1 MYGRRR
7 TAALPH
13 VSRRQGDVTTDAV
26 QHVDCPE
33 AAIDTLHSRLLSRSR
48 PVEASFIS
56 SSSSSNSSRSPPPPT
71 RRTRQVRR
79 IDRTHHLSQRSTAN
93 PRSRSRGLSDNLE
106 PSNPN
111 VPASLPRRSRR
122 RTFVRSP
129 FLQLLFSS
137 HGSPSY
143 QNESTTESVRI
154 NLESFNDDSIQ
165 LTRTEDLDS
174 SNRPGRLRTTRSGRR
189 ATRRLSATNTRSVP
203 STNIPS
209 TNHPPRTNNSRRS
222 QSLIDCPDVRAALAA
237 ARSTGLESDDD
248 CVICLCE
255 KSNRCVVLPCMHT
268 FCYDCIYRWLCIN
281 PSCPLCKR
289 LAQKIIHSVLSDTEF
304 TELLVSDLP
313 NNNRRNRVNNLST
326 TFRLDD
332 EYLNASP
339 DDTTIPRSHHHYHYH
354 HHLGTHQVRL
364 LNYLDGVSR
373 SPSDSTSLYI
383 PPILFPSDTSI
394 SQSRAVGIL
403 DTSSH
408 MSYRWNPE
416 LGSAEN
422 RRSLLTILV
431 DNALRSSTSS
441 LLDILLLRQLV
452 YIFCLDSIPV
462 LQESD
467 LTRNISPEFLAAN
480 ETHRHRLASFVRR
493 ELRVIA
499 PWLAYDISYSSQG
512 SRENSEDIGYYNAAV
527 TSPLISGPPG
537 LEVETRELD
546 NLTNIVLQH
555 ICTVSI
561 TNEQSL
567 VDLLVSQ
574 PALHPSLVPHAYLHH
589 LASEILQFA
598 QFTGS
603 MEEYDSSVCLYRR
616 RVALGGMM
624 SSSTERHRDRQFQGL
639 FPEPRLAVYI
649 ASACWPRLR
658 PGFAQ
663 PEGLIIHPLIN
674 WLLQRLFVHAV
685 SGASHPD
692 PLPGTGG
699 PPPSLPSPL
708 VFHGPSL
715 TCHPNCLRLGSSCHA
730 LLEAII
736 SFSRLRG
743 QTSGRTINLSH
754 DGSVSSSE
762 IFPNRLLY
770 QRVLS
775 ELIDQARFS
784 EALSG
789 QFSQYND
796 RTRLTCL
803 TPQNSEEI
811 SVSSVPNQ
819 RTSSRIS
826 IQNVISVREPA
837 NYLQPAI
844 QSHPLALRRLDGL
857 LLLFTARVPGLR
869 NDPEHL
875 ISELLHMP
883 LMPMTLTPLAV
894 IDLTSPRS
902 VVNRSRTFSMQSE
915 GRGQS
920 LENLDTIRA
929 PYASRFSGIDWT
941 FLRQPPHSLC
951 PQTDRSVNSAT
962 TTNGFTND
970 ANSGDW
976 SSAASNQQTTSND
989 ICPFR
994 GSRIFPLISSV
1005 GSITSA
1011 DESTPVH
1018 NSPGGWRDTAPYVVI
1033 SSDSSDEETIGH
1045 NEPCVAPAQSNVLTS
1060 DESEP
1065 GHESS
1070 PDSQTNRCESTAS
1083 LGSLF
1088 KTFSNMPLQSD
1099 FSTVNESVQHSI
1111 QETDKNKA
1119 FHLNT
1124 AQSYSE
1130 IDNMHNVNTELSL
1143 SSSVMSSTNT
1153 NSNWSDSF
1161 TERHS
1166 AISRREEPME
1176 IDERPDEISYST
1188 IPSSSACG
1196 SCLTDLPK
1204 KSTNLPCENKFTVE
1218 SDCSKNTLANTAGNR
1233 FNIFSPRK
1241 SLKYYY
1247 HSQTKH
1253 ESHYRHRRRRLNIS
1267 HLENTD
1273 SDCELI
1279 RESIK
1284 IDSDSSCSTSRSV
1297 FSSRS
1302 SSSSSEW
1309 QKTSKFSSVAMR
1321 LLNSSHQR
1329 KTAHRKNYHCHR
1341 SRCDRYHRKCR
1352 HRHSCCCYCHSRRHN
1367 KIFIRKYHQSPE
1379 KLVNLNN
1386 PSSPVIISDGDDADE
1401 SHKTTP
1407 ETTNNSTHPSQ
1418 HLDLQTEEN
1427 TQVDVLNDRPAN
1439 EENSLSLPTTP
1450 ISCPPQSDSFS
1461 PDRSDTAPCSSKTH
1475 ISSVNDLNHSTNFP
1489 IYEPHTATEFYR
1501 LLAKFDSQG
1510 DDGKNLDSSVCE
1522 STSTALLLSNKWS
1535 QTDIVK
1541 L

>member
-7 TAALPH
+7 AAALPH
-13 VSRRQGDVTTDAV
+13 ASRRQGDVGTTDTV

-33 AAIDTLHSRLLSRSR
+33 VTIDTLHSRILSRSR
-48 PVEASFIS
+48 PVGVSFIS
-56 SSSSSNSSRSPPPPT
+56 SSSSSNSSRSPPPLT
-71 RRTRQVRR
+71 RRTRQIRR
-79 IDRTHHLSQRSTAN
+79 IDRSNHLSQRSSAN
-93 PRSRSRGLSDNLE
+93 PRSRSRGISDNLG

-122 RTFVRSP
+122 RTFVRPP
-129 FLQLLFSS
+129 FFELLFSS

-143 QNESTTESVRI
+143 QNESTAESVRI

-165 LTRTEDLDS
+165 LTHTEDLDS

-189 ATRRLSATNTRSVP
+189 ATRRLSATNSRSVP

-209 TNHPPRTNNSRRS
+209 GNHPLRTNSSRRS

-313 NNNRRNRVNNLST
+313 NNNRRNRVNNISA
-326 TFRLDD
+326 TFHLDD

-339 DDTTIPRSHHHYHYH
+339 EDTTIPRSHHHYHYH

-364 LNYLDGVSR
+364 LNYLDGVTR
-373 SPSDSTSLYI
+373 SPSDGTSLFI
-383 PPILFPSDTSI
+383 PPILFPSDTSM
-394 SQSRAVGIL
+394 SQSRAVNIL
-403 DTSSH
+403 DTSPH

-441 LLDILLLRQLV
+441 LLDSLLLRQLV
-452 YIFCLDSIPV
+452 YICCLDSIPV
-462 LQESD
+462 PQESN
-467 LTRNISPEFLAAN
+467 LTRDISPEFLATN

-499 PWLAYDISYSSQG
+499 PWLAYDVSHTSQR
-512 SRENSEDIGYYNAAV
+512 SRENSEDIGYYDAAV
-527 TSPLISGPPG
+527 TSPLISGAPG

-555 ICTVSI
+555 VCTVPI

-574 PALHPSLVPHAYLHH
+574 PALHPSLVPNVYLHH

-616 RVALGGMM
+616 RVTLGGII
-624 SSSTERHRDRQFQGL
+624 SSSTERQRNRQFQRL

-685 SGASHPD
+685 SGTSHPD
-692 PLPGTGG
+692 PLPGTGD

-754 DGSVSSSE
+754 DGSVSTSE

-784 EALSG
+784 EALSS

-803 TPQNSEEI
+803 TSQNSEENSI
-811 SVSSVPNQ
+811 SSVTNQ
-819 RTSSRIS
+819 RTNSRIS
-826 IQNVISVREPA
+826 IRNVISVTEPA
-837 NYLQPAI
+837 DYLQPAI
-844 QSHPLALRRLDGL
+844 RSHLHALRRLDGL

-902 VVNRSRTFSMQSE
+902 VVSRSQTFSMQSE
-915 GRGQS
+915 ARGQS
-920 LENLDTIRA
+920 SESLDTMRA

-941 FLRQPPHSLC
+941 FLRQPAQSLC
-951 PQTDRSVNSAT
+951 PQTDRPANST
-962 TTNGFTND
+962 TSTNGVTND
-970 ANSGDW
+970 VNSGDW
-976 SSAASNQQTTSND
+976 SSVASNQQTTSND

-1011 DESTPVH
+1011 DESTSVH

-1033 SSDSSDEETIGH
+1033 SSDSSDGETTCR
-1045 NEPCVAPAQSNVLTS
+1045 NEPCAAPTHSNVLTS

-1065 GHESS
+1065 GHASS
-1070 PDSQTNRCESTAS
+1070 PESQANRCKSTVS

-1088 KTFSNMPLQSD
+1088 RTFSNMPLQND
-1099 FSTVNESVQHSI
+1099 FPTENESAKHPT
-1111 QETDKNKA
+1111 QETEKNKTCQ
-1119 FHLNT
+1119 LNT
-1124 AQSYSE
+1124 TQSNSE
-1130 IDNMHNVNTELSL
+1130 LDSLQNSNTKLSL
-1143 SSSVMSSTNT
+1143 SSSVFSSANATI
-1153 NSNWSDSF
+1153 NWSERF
-1161 TERHS
+1161 TEQHLFIPRH
-1166 AISRREEPME
+1166 EEPME
-1176 IDERPDEISYST
+1176 IDERPDEISCST
-1188 IPSSSACG
+1188 VPSSSVHS
-1196 SCLTDLPK
+1196 SCLTDSPK
-1204 KSTNLPCENKFTVE
+1204 KSTTLVRENKYVTE
-1218 SDCSKNTLANTAGNR
+1218 SSKCAEASTAATRSNM
-1233 FNIFSPRK
+1233 FSPRN
-1241 SLKYYY
+1241 SIKYYY
-1247 HSQTKH
+1247 RSQRKH
-1253 ESHYRHRRRRLNIS
+1253 ETHYRHRRRKLNIG
-1267 HLENTD
+1267 HLENSD

-1279 RESIK
+1279 RESIR

-1297 FSSRS
+1297 SSSRS
-1302 SSSSSEW
+1302 SSSNECQQTSTFSSAVRLRTSRRC
-1309 QKTSKFSSVAMR
+1309 KTSHHK
-1321 LLNSSHQR
+1321 H
-1329 KTAHRKNYHCHR
+1329 YHCHR
-1341 SRCDRYHRKCR
+1341 SHCDRHHHSCHHK
-1352 HRHSCCCYCHSRRHN
+1352 HSCCCYCHSRRHN
-1367 KIFIRKYHQSPE
+1367 KIFVRKYHQSPE
-1379 KLVNLNN
+1379 KIVNLNN
-1386 PSSPVIISDGDDADE
+1386 PSSPVIISDGDDDE
-1401 SHKTTP
+1401 PQKFAP
-1407 ETTNNSTHPSQ
+1407 ETTNNS
-1418 HLDLQTEEN
+1418 HLNRSPDLQTEE
-1427 TQVDVLNDRPAN
+1427 TTKIDVLNDHLVN
-1439 EENSLSLPTTP
+1439 EENQLSFPTTANHDPMPCLSQNDSLS
-1450 ISCPPQSDSFS
+1450 
-1461 PDRSDTAPCSSKTH
+1461 PDPSNNAPCSSRTN
-1475 ISSVNDLNHSTNFP
+1475 IPSINDLNRLTNFP
-1489 IYEPHTATEFYR
+1489 IHEPTTATEFYR
-1501 LLAKFDSQG
+1501 LLAKFESQDDDDSKRF
-1510 DDGKNLDSSVCE
+1510 DPVVCE
-1522 STSTALLLSNKWS
+1522 PTSTSLLSSDKWS
-1535 QTDIVK
+1535 QTDLEK
-1541 L
+1541 P